1 MSGQVFPSHLGPL
14 KASLRCLRKHLTA
27 HLALARY
34 SIFFPAYFLFLWLFV
49 HPDYLYYAI
58 VNTRDEPF
66 PVFLTGKAFFLSECG
81 RAGGMSD
88 YVSALLSQSYA
99 LSWLGSTA
107 TTLLSVGIYLFLR
120 RTILLKRSL
129 FIFLPSLVSLCMIT
143 RYEHTVPLLTNSL
156 IVLLWIQLYDICASK
171 FRTLRYWLLPLFSVG
186 VFFMSGRG
194 VVLFFIVMAIRILW
208 ADGPESE
215 KKSSPR
221 ILTLLLT
228 GLVFSMMLFFFPA
241 VFGASGGPMPIY
253 YSFSTGR
260 FHVYWFD
267 CVFLASIALFCAL
280 PMVYARLSIT
290 LTANRTH
297 RFVAGAAVAVL
308 CLYFSHSRW
317 IGNHMRFEYLTHK
330 NQWKDVLTFAGKL
343 HSGDLDVITM
353 FDVNSALYHCGKLAS
368 DMFSYPQ
375 SVPALVLPVAFEKSP
390 VTVGL
395 RNARFYFELGEV
407 NMAQQ
412 KLYEIYETSSEHPLV
427 LTGIAETHLVKKQVA
442 AAKLVYARLG
452 KDLVYGEGARTM
464 LSTLEKDGGCDVGNR
479 LKNIRRFCPDND
491 SVRKSV
497 DVAAICQE
505 LLGHDGHNRMAFEY
519 LMALYLLAG
528 DLESFSSNID
538 RAKDFGYASLPRPW
552 SEALALYIDLIKSND
567 RHLRALA
574 GEAAIGQAARFK
586 ESLIGANKKWDPRKL
601 WEYVADLKDRTR
613 LRPDF
618 GTTYFYYFFF
628 QQSGLSG

>member
-1 MSGQVFPSHLGPL
+1 MVSQVFSTHLGPL

-27 HLALARY
+27 HLELTRY
-34 SIFFPAYFLFLWLFV
+34 SIFFPVYFLFLWLFV

-66 PVFLTGKAFFLSECG
+66 PIFLTGKAFFLSECG

-99 LSWLGSTA
+99 FSWLGSAA

-120 RTILLKRSL
+120 RTTRLKKSL
-129 FIFLPSLVSLCMIT
+129 FIFLSPLVSLCMII

-156 IVLLWIQLYDICASK
+156 IVLVWIQLYDICASR
-171 FRTLRYWLLPLFSVG
+171 FRTLRYWLLPLFFAG

-194 VVLFFIVMAIRILW
+194 VVVFFIVMAIRILW
-208 ADGPESE
+208 ADGPESG

-228 GLVFSMMLFFFPA
+228 ALVFSMMLYFFAA

-260 FHVYWFD
+260 LHVYWFD
-267 CVFLASIALFCAL
+267 CVFLASIALCCML

-290 LTANRTH
+290 VAPYRRY

-353 FDVNSALYHCGKLAS
+353 FDVNSALYHTGKLAS
-368 DMFSYPQ
+368 DMFFYPQ
-375 SVPALVLPVAFEKSP
+375 SIPALILPVAFEKSP

-395 RNARFYFELGEV
+395 RSAQFYFELGEV

-427 LTGIAETHLVKKQVA
+427 LRGIAETHLVKNQIA
-442 AAKLVYARLG
+442 AARLVYARLG
-452 KDLVYGEGARTM
+452 KDLVYGEHARTM
-464 LSTLEKDGGCDVGNR
+464 LSTLEKDSGCDVGDR

-505 LLGHDGHNRMAFEY
+505 LLGHDSHNRMAFEY

-528 DLESFSSNID
+528 DLESFSSTID
-538 RAKDFGYASLPRPW
+538 RAKDFGYTVLPRPW
-552 SEALALYIDLIKSND
+552 SEAVALYVDLIKSND

-574 GEAAIGQAARFK
+574 GEAAIGQAAHFK
-586 ESLIGANKKWDPRKL
+586 ESFIGANKQWDLRKL
-601 WEYVADLKDRTR
+601 REYCDDFQEHAR
-613 LRPDF
+613 LRPEF

-628 QQSGLSG
+628 QQSGMAG